1 MDRSRRDAYV
11 IAERG
16 DWGATILQTMPRL
29 PRVLRSLRPTWSLA
43 SVSAIDADFL
53 VSVGISALIWD
64 VDGTLTHH
72 HACKLAPGTVAHFQ
86 RLTAAPGLAHVILS
100 NCGES
105 RMAELA
111 TLFPDIPVVKGYR
124 TSSGPV
130 GRVRKGNAEVWKG
143 APVGELT
150 PLRKPDPALIEMA
163 LEVLDVRDRES
174 VAIVGDQH
182 LTDIAAA
189 NLAGIRSIKVP
200 TVGRDSCPPVVRAL
214 QGVDSFCFS
223 VTEGLRRKR
232 GRLRAQP

>member
-1 MDRSRRDAYV
+1 MDTYI

-16 DWGATILQTMPRL
+16 DWGSTILQTMPRL

-43 SVSAIDADFL
+43 SVCAIDADFL

-72 HACKLAPGTVAHFQ
+72 HACEFAPDTMAHFQ
-86 RLTAAPGLAHVILS
+86 RLTEAPDLAHVILS

-105 RMAELA
+105 RLA
-111 TLFPDIPVVKGYR
+111 DLGTLFPDIPVVKGYR

-130 GRVRKGNAEVWKG
+130 GRVRHGSTEVWRG
-143 APVGELT
+143 VPVGELT
-150 PLRKPDPALIEMA
+150 PLRKPDPALIEIS
-163 LEVLDVRDRES
+163 LDVLAVRNRQS

-200 TVGRDSCPPVVRAL
+200 TVGRNSCPPVVRAL
-214 QGVDSFCFS
+214 QHVDSACFHLAEA
-223 VTEGLRRKR
+223 VRRV
-232 GRLRAQP
+232 